1 MKSPNYFLLF
11 CLNLSDYSETSLQNA
26 IGCKNLDVPFE
37 EWPLRNMKS
46 PIFATAA
53 MECGRQTYHNLA
65 NIVDKFASDQQYWSI
80 RFMEAW
86 DIMASNGYTDL
97 KEGPVSGWF
106 GYYSLKKQGKNS
118 RKLKKLEAQTNN
130 RGLVWTDPMVK
141 L

>member
-1 MKSPNYFLLF
+1 
-11 CLNLSDYSETSLQNA
+11 
-26 IGCKNLDVPFE
+26 
-37 EWPLRNMKS
+37 
-46 PIFATAA
+46 
-53 MECGRQTYHNLA
+53 
-65 NIVDKFASDQQYWSI
+65 
-80 RFMEAW
+80 
-86 DIMASNGYTDL
+86 MASNGYTDL